1 MEVVDMAVISN
12 FVIHELKKH
21 EESDIAPDV
30 LDLSEP
36 LVLSLAEDIL
46 NVYRNKASVIWGK
59 FRETGDFPKLLP
71 KYDSSYTKKDFFK
84 VSKESMDLLSE
95 SISSTSGT
103 GGYICFVEYQSK
115 GDNRLLIAMIKN
127 TDGIKLTDLK
137 PKKDFHVDLSKLYQ
151 ALDINVS
158 YYLKNIGKTELKQS
172 YIGFISKRGEPS
184 GYFQTAFSC
193 TDNITPSKAV
203 RAAPA
208 ALKAFL
214 KEHSQDEKHIK
225 EAEQTLLRY
234 LNERKDKT
242 VHLSRINDIANAY
255 LPDDIR
261 DEAKDAFLKFS
272 KKDQYQLP
280 DSFHASK
287 GTIEGMVRLAYKSE
301 KVSINFEKEELGIT
315 GDSASTAKP
324 VIFDPI
330 HNHIIIR
337 DLSEDFIEQIK
348 QQLDLNDD

>member
-1 MEVVDMAVISN
+1 MAVISN

-21 EESDIAPDV
+21 EESDIAKDV
-30 LDLSEP
+30 LDLNEP

-46 NVYRNKASVIWGK
+46 NIYRNKASVIWGK
-59 FRETGDFPKLLP
+59 FRESGDFPKLLP
-71 KYDSSYTKKDFFK
+71 EYNRSYAKKDFFK
-84 VSKESMDLLSE
+84 VSTESMGLLSTA
-95 SISSTSGT
+95 INTTSGT
-103 GGYICFVEYQSK
+103 GGYICFIEYQSK
-115 GDNRLLIAMIKN
+115 GDKRLLVAMIKN

-137 PKKDFHVDLSKLYQ
+137 PKQDIHVDLSKLYQ

-158 YYLKNIGKTELKQS
+158 YFLKNIGKTELKQS

-184 GYFQTAFSC
+184 GYFQIAFSC

-214 KEHSQDEKHIK
+214 KEHSQDENRIK

-255 LPDDIR
+255 LPDETR
-261 DEAKDAFLKFS
+261 DQTKDAFLKFA

-287 GTIEGMVRLAYKSE
+287 GTIEGMVRLAYKTD
-301 KVSINFEKEELGIT
+301 KVTVNFEKEELGVI

-324 VIFDPI
+324 VIFDPKSQ
-330 HNHIIIR
+330 HIIIR
-337 DLSEDFIEQIK
+337 DLSEEFIDQIK
-348 QQLDLNDD
+348 QQLNLNDD